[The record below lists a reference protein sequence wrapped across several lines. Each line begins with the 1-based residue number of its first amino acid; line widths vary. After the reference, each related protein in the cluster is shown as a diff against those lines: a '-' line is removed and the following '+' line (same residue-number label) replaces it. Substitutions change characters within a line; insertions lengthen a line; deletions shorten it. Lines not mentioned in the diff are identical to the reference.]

1 MKFLIPGQNFGI
13 FASPTKGMGTFL
25 FEMSMKWM
33 FTFKNFRNI
42 YWHGKTHS
50 ALGQGRLVSL
60 SHVQTHVTDVKIFLT
75 TLKSLCFR
83 RMDGSYCRGTFGL
96 EPTFSSASSMFC
108 LASPKAQTFRTY
120 SSGWPAG
127 FFGSASSWWSVPSRR
142 RWRRPRSLA
151 GRPFPTRST
160 PKRLC
165 RHLDS

>member
-1 MKFLIPGQNFGI
+1 MPLEYWNPTLFWKIPRRKLALSARAEGGGRRANFSPGQYLLS
-13 FASPTKGMGTFL
+13 AS
-25 FEMSMKWM
+25 S
-33 FTFKNFRNI
+33 
-42 YWHGKTHS
+42 
-50 ALGQGRLVSL
+50 LGQGRLVSL